1 MHKKPLNQEVVNVF
15 NFMAI
20 LIVGAIVF
28 FLAAYPFN
36 SGSSSSISAGQVFA
50 CLFYP

>member
-1 MHKKPLNQEVVNVF
+1 MHKEPLSQEVVNVF

-28 FLAAYPFN
+28 FLVAHPFN
-36 SGSSSSISAGQVFA
+36 SGSSSSICAGQVFA
-50 CLFYP
+50 CLFCP